1 VDSLQK
7 VVDQMEQDQAVMG
20 KKIQRLQESVK
31 SQKKVLYSLSERILF
46 RPCTHAVYDTS
57 SV

>member
-1 VDSLQK
+1 MESLQK
-7 VVDQMEQDQAVMG
+7 IVDQMEQDQAVMG

-31 SQKKVLYSLSERILF
+31 SQKKVPYM
-46 RPCTHAVYDTS
+46 